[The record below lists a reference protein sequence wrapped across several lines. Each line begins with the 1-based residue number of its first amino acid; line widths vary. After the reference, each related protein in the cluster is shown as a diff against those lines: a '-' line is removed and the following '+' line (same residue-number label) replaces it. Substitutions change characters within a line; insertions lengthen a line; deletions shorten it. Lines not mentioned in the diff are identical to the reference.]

1 MIIKRIAEKE
11 LVSILKFFPAVA
23 ILGPRQSGK
32 TTLVKQLTKHF
43 SKKKTVYID
52 LENPDDAAR
61 LDNPTL
67 FFKEHQQDIVIID
80 EVQRMKTLFPI
91 LRSVI
96 DAHRK
101 PGRFILLGS
110 ASPDLLIKSSESL
123 AGRIYYYELSPLMY
137 AEIKDIYTIDKHWLR
152 GGFPTP
158 LLARRK
164 EDASLW
170 HQSFLTTFIE
180 RDLPALGFSPSTPQL
195 MLRLM
200 QMLAHLHGNT
210 LNNSQLA
217 GSLGVSS
224 PTIQKSVEYL
234 DNAFIIRKLQ
244 PYFTNAK
251 KRIIKSPKIYI
262 RDSGILFNLLKITD
276 KSSLLGHPVVGA
288 AWEGYVI
295 EQIINQLRDKF
306 DYYYYRTQDGTE
318 ADLLLLKAGKPYVT
332 IEIKFST
339 APKITQGTYNSIAD
353 LKTKKNF
360 IIIPSNEQGYYT
372 NGKLLK
378 VIGFES
384 FMANILKLLK

>member
-1 MIIKRIAEKE
+1 MIIKRTAEKE

-67 FFKEHQQDIVIID
+67 FFKEHQQDIIIID

-101 PGRFILLGS
+101 PGRCILLGS

-123 AGRIYYYELSPLMY
+123 AGRIYYYELSPLVY
-137 AEIKDIYTIDKHWLR
+137 AEIKDIYTIDRHWLR

-164 EDASLW
+164 EDASFW

-200 QMLAHLHGNT
+200 QMLAHSHGNT

-276 KSSLLGHPVVGA
+276 KSLLLGHPVVGA

-295 EQIINQLRDKF
+295 EQMINQLRDKF

-318 ADLLLLKAGKPYVT
+318 ADLLLLKAGKPYAT

-339 APKITQGTYNSIAD
+339 VPKITQGTYNSIAD
-353 LKTKKNF
+353 LKTRKNY
-360 IIIPSNEQGYYT
+360 IIIPSNEQGYYL

-378 VIGFES
+378 VIGFEA